1 MIEIELLSPQEVDVD
16 IENGQSLDV
25 NIAEGVIKEGS
36 YIAGDYISIVNN
48 TISVVPTNVVED
60 GNGGPVSSDAVAKA
74 IAEAIGGALITG
86 VSDEFVISG
95 EQILELN
102 RVPVAKVDG
111 IQALIDES
119 IAGIGVA
126 TLSNPGLVLSSLAD
140 DGILVGANGAM
151 TVNSLNIS
159 KLYQDAD
166 TDIVMCGGDSEY

>member
-1 MIEIELLSPQEVDVD
+1 MIEIELLSPQEVDVN
-16 IENGQSLDV
+16 IEDGQSLDV

-60 GNGGPVSSDAVAKA
+60 GNGGPVSSDAVAGA
-74 IAEAIGGALITG
+74 IAEAMGGALITG
-86 VSDEFVISG
+86 VSDEFIISG

-102 RVPVAKVDG
+102 KVPATKVDG

-119 IAGIGVA
+119 IAGVGVA
-126 TLSNPGLVLSSLAD
+126 TLSNPGFVLSSLAD
-140 DGILVGANGAM
+140 DGVLVGANGAM

-166 TDIVMCGGDSEY
+166 TDIVMCGGNSDY

>member
-60 GNGGPVSSDAVAKA
+60 GNGGPVSSDAVAEA
-74 IAEAIGGALITG
+74 IAEATGETLITG
-86 VSDEFVISG
+86 VSDEFISG

-102 RVPVAKVDG
+102 KVPVAKVDG

-140 DGILVGANGAM
+140 DGILVGVNGAM

-166 TDIVMCGGDSEY
+166 TDLVMYGGDSDY

>member
-1 MIEIELLSPQEVDVD
+1 MIEIELLSSQEVDVN
-16 IENGQSLDV
+16 IEDSQSLDV

-36 YIAGDYISIVNN
+36 YIAGDYISIANN

-60 GNGGPVSSDAVAKA
+60 GNGGPVSSDAVAEA
-74 IAEAIGGALITG
+74 IAEAMGGALITG
-86 VSDEFVISG
+86 VSDEFIISG

-102 RVPVAKVDG
+102 KVPATKVDG

-119 IAGIGVA
+119 IAGVGVA

-140 DGILVGANGAM
+140 DGVLVGANGTM

-166 TDIVMCGGDSEY
+166 TDIVMYGGNSDY

>member
-74 IAEAIGGALITG
+74 IAEAMSETLITG

-102 RVPVAKVDG
+102 RVPAAKVDG

-166 TDIVMCGGDSEY
+166 TDLVMYGGDSEY

>member
-74 IAEAIGGALITG
+74 IAEAMSETLIAG

-102 RVPVAKVDG
+102 KVPVAKVDG

-126 TLSNPGLVLSSLAD
+126 TLSSPGLVLSSLAD

-166 TDIVMCGGDSEY
+166 TDLVMYGGDSDY